1 MTVQGV
7 NCLNSEIV
15 SGSNHNIHYLVAIYL
30 NHELSRVMG
39 HQCDRVDYGL

>member
-15 SGSNHNIHYLVAIYL
+15 HGSDHNIHYLVAIYL
-30 NHELSRVMG
+30 TYELSRVMG
-39 HQCDRVDYGL
+39 H